1 LIITRI
7 QRLRGRKS
15 QYRIS
20 FEGSRALELSDWTI
34 GKFGLRK
41 GDDIDDA
48 TLAKVAKS
56 ESETR
61 AKNIAVNYLSYRKR
75 SAKEIRDHLIRK
87 GIDRE
92 SSEKVVRD
100 LQSAGILDDREF
112 AHSFIKDR
120 LLRKPAGLALL
131 RRQLTAK
138 GIASETAEEIL
149 EELVSPQLQQ
159 KAAME
164 LVRRRLQLAR
174 RSLSGLD
181 EDKRK
186 KRLIDFLLRRGFSYE
201 VTMKTIRA
209 TLGN

>member
-20 FEGSRALELSDWTI
+20 FEDSRALELSDWTI

>member
-112 AHSFIKDR
+112 ARSFIKDR

-201 VTMKTIRA
+201 ITMKTIRA